1 MKYATTIND
10 KTYLIEI
17 NDDRRVFVDGVEYAV
32 DFESVDGQPVYSL
45 LLDGRSYE
53 AYVYEAEDSDGCI
66 VLDINMPGMGGL
78 DFLRMLRRRESP
90 LCVVVL
96 TATQTPRLEELV
108 LEFGASAFLAKPV
121 REAALVEALRAALA
135 RR

>member
-1 MKYATTIND
+1 MVSGFEVE
-10 KTYLIEI
+10 TYSSAE
-17 NDDRRVFVDGVEYAV
+17 D
-32 DFESVDGQPVYSL
+32 
-45 LLDGRSYE
+45 
-53 AYVYEAEDSDGCI
+53 YVARAEDSDGCI

-78 DFLRMLRRRESP
+78 DFLRMLGRRESP

-96 TATQTPRLEELV
+96 TASQTPRLEELV
-108 LEFGASAFLAKPV
+108 LELGASAFLAKPV